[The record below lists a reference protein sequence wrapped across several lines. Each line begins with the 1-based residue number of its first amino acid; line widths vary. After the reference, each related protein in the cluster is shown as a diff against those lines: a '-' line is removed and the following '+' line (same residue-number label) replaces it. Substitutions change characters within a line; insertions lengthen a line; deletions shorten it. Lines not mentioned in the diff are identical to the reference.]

1 MVLNKL
7 NWVCYFNF
15 YSISKYRKELQY
27 NIFIYYGYNFSDQLF
42 NISFFSKG
50 LMIRNLEQKD
60 KVTWNKL
67 YSKYADFYKV
77 PMNTVILDTLWG
89 WIHDENHI
97 VNGICFELEN
107 KIVGIAHYRTMP
119 RPIKGQYIGFLDDLF
134 VEPDFRGQK
143 IAQKLINHLKSLSKG
158 NNWDGIRWITHF
170 SNENAKKLYDK
181 IANNTGF
188 ELYELKRD

>member
-1 MVLNKL
+1 
-7 NWVCYFNF
+7 
-15 YSISKYRKELQY
+15 
-27 NIFIYYGYNFSDQLF
+27 
-42 NISFFSKG
+42 
-50 LMIRNLEQKD
+50 MIRKLKQKD
-60 KVTWNKL
+60 KGNWAKL
-67 YSKYADFYKV
+67 YNGYAKFYKV
-77 PMNTVILDTLWG
+77 PMNKEVLDTLWG
-89 WIHDENHI
+89 WINDESHI

-119 RPIKGQYIGFLDDLF
+119 RPIKGEYIGFLDDLF

-143 IAQKLINHLKSLSKG
+143 IAQSLISHLKSMSKV
-158 NNWDGIRWITHF
+158 NNWGGIRWIAHS